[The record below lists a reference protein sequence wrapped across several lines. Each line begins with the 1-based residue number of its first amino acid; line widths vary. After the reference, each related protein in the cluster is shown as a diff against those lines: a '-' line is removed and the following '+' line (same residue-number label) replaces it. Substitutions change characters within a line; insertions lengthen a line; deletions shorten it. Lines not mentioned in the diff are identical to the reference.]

1 MNNERATLNDDMSES
16 QQIKF
21 SFYNNDILVSSCDD
35 GGWMSSAGV
44 CVLSVPGPVPDG
56 VLSAVGDQ
64 AGRPDV

>member
-1 MNNERATLNDDMSES
+1 MALFSV
-16 QQIKF
+16 F
-21 SFYNNDILVSSCDD
+21 SFKLLFSLLSLITGFWCFRSSCDD
-35 GGWMSSAGV
+35 GGWMSSACV